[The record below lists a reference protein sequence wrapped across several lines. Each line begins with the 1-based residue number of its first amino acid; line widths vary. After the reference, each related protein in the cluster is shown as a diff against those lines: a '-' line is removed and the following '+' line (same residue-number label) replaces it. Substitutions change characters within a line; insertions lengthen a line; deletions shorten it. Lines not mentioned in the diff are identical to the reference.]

1 MICSR
6 KPKVGAAFAGG
17 GVRGLAHIGVLQ
29 VLEEAGLQLD
39 AVVGTSMGGLVA
51 GLYAAGIPTADLL
64 EFTLATGL
72 LDLASFD
79 PAARGLFN
87 HNKAAALL
95 ADLLGSKEITFQDL
109 PVRAA
114 VIATD
119 IERREMVILDRGP
132 LIPAVAATTAL
143 PLLFAPVRH
152 QGRWLVDGGVL
163 NNLPVDVARQMG
175 VHRVLGVSVP
185 SRFTFSLSEQEPD
198 RLLPRALFAL
208 ARGNLDWQQPFLVAQ
223 ASLGMT
229 AQLINRT
236 RVALCPPDVLLEVD
250 LPDIGV
256 LASDHSPQVV
266 EAGRQAASGKAQE
279 LAALWSRPL
288 SPPWRRRYLRLVGRL
303 RRAWAVLRG
312 GEEVLYPNP
321 CQPGPDQARLRADL
335 TRSGVCVQQR
345 GNR

>member
-1 MICSR
+1 MRDESVEVKNLSHLSEVTQRGTVRMSR
-6 KPKVGAAFAGG
+6 NKKPLVGAGFAGG

-119 IERREMVILDRGP
+119 IERGEMVILDRG
-132 LIPAVAATTAL
+132 AQVNTWQNS
-143 PLLFAPVRH
+143 PVTRPPVT
-152 QGRWLVDGGVL
+152 LV
-163 NNLPVDVARQMG
+163 
-175 VHRVLGVSVP
+175 
-185 SRFTFSLSEQEPD
+185 SRSKTMPI
-198 RLLPRALFAL
+198 LPR
-208 ARGNLDWQQPFLVAQ
+208 R
-223 ASLGMT
+223 
-229 AQLINRT
+229 I
-236 RVALCPPDVLLEVD
+236 
-250 LPDIGV
+250 
-256 LASDHSPQVV
+256 
-266 EAGRQAASGKAQE
+266 AAI
-279 LAALWSRPL
+279 PI
-288 SPPWRRRYLRLVGRL
+288 
-303 RRAWAVLRG
+303 
-312 GEEVLYPNP
+312 
-321 CQPGPDQARLRADL
+321 
-335 TRSGVCVQQR
+335 
-345 GNR
+345 